1 MSAFWHK
8 ADIATVL
15 NDVRRQERPPHAAP
29 HLPQDNSQDV
39 HVLRVVLRKVWRS
52 MRRPFLAT
60 YIVQHGGNV
69 RFVPKS
75 RHSGRYWIL
84 LLVGKGTQVRGSS
97 PVKLTRRRFLH

>member
-39 HVLRVVLRKVWRS
+39 ARPREPARRVPPLQGDSTARASLLPACESSRARPDDPLAGVGWQVLGAGGAADVTRHVMGSRK
-52 MRRPFLAT
+52 
-60 YIVQHGGNV
+60 
-69 RFVPKS
+69 
-75 RHSGRYWIL
+75 
-84 LLVGKGTQVRGSS
+84 
-97 PVKLTRRRFLH
+97 